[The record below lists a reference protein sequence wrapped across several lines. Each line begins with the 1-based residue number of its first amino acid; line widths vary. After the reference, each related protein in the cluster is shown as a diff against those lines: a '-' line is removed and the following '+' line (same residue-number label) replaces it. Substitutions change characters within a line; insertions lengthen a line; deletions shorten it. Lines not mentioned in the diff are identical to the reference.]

1 MCERRRGRGGW
12 TIFLF
17 NYFCFYWSLVS
28 VLRPGVFTL
37 LYVIVQYLAGCRDSN
52 PSCCN
57 RSQVCYQWQW
67 ASHIPNELHTSL
79 MSYTHNLLIIFCK
92 TARGARCGFQF
103 STKIAELGKRNNCC
117 AISHYRWTRCQNL
130 LLTTLSRCQV
140 VASSLVLSPWLWN
153 CCTIFPN
160 FLNSWRVLKRK
171 SSILIRHHIW

>member
-37 LYVIVQYLAGCRDSN
+37 LYVRYLAGCRDSN

-117 AISHYRWTRCQNL
+117 AISHYRWTMNMVSKL
-130 LLTTLSRCQV
+130 VVDYV
-140 VASSLVLSPWLWN
+140 VALSG
-153 CCTIFPN
+153 CCKIFPN

>member
-1 MCERRRGRGGW
+1 MVPLLKISCQFACWKIFSRNIYVKEGGGAGGEPFFYI
-12 TIFLF
+12 TIFVLF
-17 NYFCFYWSLVS
+17 VLWFPFS
-28 VLRPGVFTL
+28 VLGFL
-37 LYVIVQYLAGCRDSN
+37 LYCMYNIWQDSN

-117 AISHYRWTRCQNL
+117 AISHYRWTRCQTCCWLRCRVVRL
-130 LLTTLSRCQV
+130 LRRRL
-140 VASSLVLSPWLWN
+140 
-153 CCTIFPN
+153 F
-160 FLNSWRVLKRK
+160 
-171 SSILIRHHIW
+171 